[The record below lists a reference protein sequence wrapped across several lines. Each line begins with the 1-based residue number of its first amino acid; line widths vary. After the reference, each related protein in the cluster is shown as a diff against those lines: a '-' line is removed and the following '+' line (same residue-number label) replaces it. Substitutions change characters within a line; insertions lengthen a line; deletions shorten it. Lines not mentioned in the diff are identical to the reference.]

1 MAQKKEAMTNGSDS
15 QKKRIRRSQLLKLR
29 LKKSK
34 SKKIK
39 RRQNL
44 NKQSLKS

>member
-1 MAQKKEAMTNGSDS
+1 MTSGSNS
-15 QKKRIRRSQLLKLR
+15 QMSRIRRSQLLKLR

-34 SKKIK
+34 SKKLK

-44 NKQSLKS
+44 NK